1 MRERFPEYSI
11 ISDALAADVPADST
25 AELLSFLDQVSV
37 ADRIREIVDSSP
49 YLETDLDLRFRWTRL
64 RQQLNEANIYISLG
78 SLWIRPYVYP
88 LISNYQYQQTEQ
100 RLYVSATVGDPG
112 DISRRLGTKPIEKLP
127 VAPEHAYQ
135 TYGRRL
141 IVMNRIDDQDIPA
154 RLQAVIFEALQ
165 IHPKSVWLC
174 SSQRA

>member
-1 MRERFPEYSI
+1 MDDAHLAEHCLNSLYSVEINKHDHEALFTSLLAELRERFPEYSI

-100 RLYVSATVGDPG
+100 RLYVNATIGDPG
-112 DISRRLGTKPIEKLP
+112 DISRRLGSNGYRPQP
-127 VAPEHAYQ
+127 
-135 TYGRRL
+135 RRS
-141 IVMNRIDDQDIPA
+141 MPT
-154 RLQAVIFEALQ
+154 FCFG
-165 IHPKSVWLC
+165 HSMTC
-174 SSQRA
+174 